1 MPQTESPTQS
11 EVKPSRPA
19 PLSPRERKM
28 RSVAR
33 KRETHSPLNV
43 FIHNSTKQKLDEIC
57 RESGLTQAEAIER
70 LIEGNKKVAINDGD
84 YSRKLIVQT
93 CGDTLARN

>member
-70 LIEGNKKVAINDGD
+70 LIEGNKSSDE
-84 YSRKLIVQT
+84 
-93 CGDTLARN
+93 

>member
-1 MPQTESPTQS
+1 MPQTENTTQS
-11 EVKPSRPA
+11 EVKPSRKA
-19 PLSPRERKM
+19 PLTVRERKM

-57 RESGLTQAEAIER
+57 KESGLTQGEAIER
-70 LIEGNKKVAINDGD
+70 LIEASKNSNLRG
-84 YSRKLIVQT
+84 
-93 CGDTLARN
+93 